1 MLVLPEQVIASAM
14 HGGSLIGNVRRAGKA
29 GLSQTRKRQAAA
41 ALALGIAFGVG
52 GGQYQRH
59 RAAQQSALQHKL
71 DSLVLGGVY
80 DWDSWAKQ
88 VAADLK

>member
-14 HGGSLIGNVRRAGKA
+14 HGGSLIGNVCRAGKA
-29 GLSQTRKRQAAA
+29 GFSQTRKRQAAA

-80 DWDSWAKQ
+80 DWDAWAKQ